1 MSKKINFSEIKLAHK
16 YSQEYKEQKLN
27 GKVVSLKSHDGKT
40 CDVHEHVLR
49 QIPSF
54 GDYID
59 RELKNRIRLAEESQM
74 KINDFI
80 SKSNE
85 PVIIEFKSFNVAI
98 IKVRFVRQIY
108 YDYITPG

>member
-1 MSKKINFSEIKLAHK
+1 MSKKITFSEIKVSDK
-16 YSQEYKEQKLN
+16 YSQEYKEQKFN
-27 GKVVSLKSHDGKT
+27 GKVVSLKSHDGQT

-59 RELKNRIRLAEESQM
+59 RELKNRIRLTEESQM
-74 KINDFI
+74 TLNDFI

-108 YDYITPG
+108 YDYITLD